1 MKNKKTENKTVI
13 KKGNIKTEKMKNTI
27 ITNPETIDAIKE
39 GRRLLGKTE
48 GYKDFEDFW
57 KVVMDE

>member
-1 MKNKKTENKTVI
+1 MRRKYKNR
-13 KKGNIKTEKMKNTI
+13 KNTV
-27 ITNPETIDAIKE
+27 ITNPETIEAIKE

-57 KVVMDE
+57 KVVMDK

>member
-27 ITNPETIDAIKE
+27 ITNPETIDAIEE
-39 GRRLLGKTE
+39 GRRLLGKTK

-57 KVVMDE
+57 KAVMDE